1 MRFWEGVHF
10 VGAGDDGNRTAIEL
24 SRIYEGLR
32 DGLFNEGHD
41 EPKNH
46 LHIHSFP
53 FAETGCFDGN
63 SDSIIILAGA
73 VHDPC
78 WKEARETLN
87 ESRPYFMLTIG
98 IDSQRG
104 IDTDSLQ
111 PFPNESLVFPAPYSF
126 NQFEVAQLALKI
138 FFIHTSWQASSRG
151 SLIGYD
157 PADTKAI
164 FTGKVTQIRQMTSDK
179 EHYRQNFSKFL
190 GENKVDLS
198 RAQGILMSF
207 WGRDDVLSVPKV
219 KELWEETVRLL
230 LPDTH
235 QLITYHVLPE
245 EEPAF
250 MATLFLSL

>member
-1 MRFWEGVHF
+1 MTFWEGVHF

-41 EPKNH
+41 KPKNH

-53 FAETGCFDGN
+53 FAETGCFDGDY
-63 SDSIIILAGA
+63 DSIIILTGA

-78 WKEARETLN
+78 WKEARKTLN
-87 ESRPYFMLTIG
+87 EERPYFMLTIG

-104 IDTDSLQ
+104 INTDSLQ
-111 PFPNESLVFPAPYSF
+111 PFPNECLIFPDPSF
-126 NQFEVAQLALKI
+126 FDPVEVAQLALKI
-138 FFIHTSWQASSRG
+138 FFIHTSWNVSARG

-164 FTGKVTQIRQMTSDK
+164 FAGKVTQVRQMTSDK
-179 EHYRQNFSKFL
+179 DHCRQNFSKFL
-190 GENKVDLS
+190 SENRADLS
-198 RAQGILMSF
+198 RAQGILMAF
-207 WGRDDVLSVPKV
+207 WGRNDVLSVPKV
-219 KELWEETVRLL
+219 NELWDETVRLL
-230 LPDTH
+230 MPDTH
-235 QLITYHVLPE
+235 QLFTYHVLGE

-250 MATLFLSL
+250 MATLFLVL

>member
-1 MRFWEGVHF
+1 MTFWEGVHF

-32 DGLFNEGHD
+32 DGLFYEEYD
-41 EPKNH
+41 EPQNH

-53 FAETGCFDGN
+53 FAETACFAADHVF
-63 SDSIIILAGA
+63 IILAGS
-73 VHDPC
+73 VHDSC
-78 WKEARETLN
+78 WKEARKTLH
-87 ESRPYFMLTIG
+87 ECRPYFMLTIG

-111 PFPNESLVFPAPYSF
+111 PFPDECLVFPDFYSF
-126 NQFEVAQLALKI
+126 NQVEVAKLVLQI
-138 FFIHTSWQASSRG
+138 FFMHTSWQASSRG

-157 PADTKAI
+157 LADTKAI
-164 FTGKVTQIRQMTSDK
+164 FAGKVTQIRQMTSDK
-179 EHYRQNFSKFL
+179 EHYRQKFSKFL
-190 GENKVDLS
+190 SENEADLS

-207 WGRDDVLSVPKV
+207 WGRDDVLSVLKV

-230 LPDTH
+230 LSDAH
-235 QLITYHVLPE
+235 QMFTYHVLPE

-250 MATLFLSL
+250 MATLFIAS